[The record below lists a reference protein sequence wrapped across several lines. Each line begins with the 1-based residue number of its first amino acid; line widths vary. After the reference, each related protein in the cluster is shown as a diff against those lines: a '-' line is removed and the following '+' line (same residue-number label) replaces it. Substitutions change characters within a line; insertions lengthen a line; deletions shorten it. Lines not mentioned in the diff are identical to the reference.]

1 LSREDREVG
10 EGFNPDSGMGTAT
23 NPRKPV
29 MAARPKAVLKH
40 AQSKRWR
47 EVRCGPAN
55 AERLDCKR
63 FIAAFPAPAHQGRGP
78 ISEVGFNAKA

>member
-1 LSREDREVG
+1 
-10 EGFNPDSGMGTAT
+10 MGTAT

-47 EVRCGPAN
+47 EVRCGLAN
-55 AERLDCKR
+55 AERLDCGR
-63 FIAAFPAPAHQGRGP
+63 FIAAFPASA
-78 ISEVGFNAKA
+78 